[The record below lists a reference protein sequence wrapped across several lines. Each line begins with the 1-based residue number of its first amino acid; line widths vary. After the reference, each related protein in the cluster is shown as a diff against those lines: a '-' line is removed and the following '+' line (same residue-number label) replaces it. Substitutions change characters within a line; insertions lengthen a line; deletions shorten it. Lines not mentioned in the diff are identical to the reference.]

1 MSATETPF
9 DGAPLGMISPVVSNE
24 RIQAVPPLYLNE
36 FLRGVKVKNAGW
48 EDVVRGRGFDGI
60 TCPVVFFR
68 SGPLPNHVRE
78 FPFEL
83 TLCAHLEATTGDVI
97 SRQVGAGVHAPS
109 NRIIDVL
116 CVEPGPEFT
125 ARTELTSERIP
136 DAAIESDVGV
146 GEACYWRNAF
156 DTSPEYARQVVERAV
171 DIDFFERERRGG
183 REYVRQ
189 VARYP
194 DWFGRLVGIENKPDL
209 AEPGDLETQL
219 RKDVSLG
226 LVDEVIL
233 ATESYVTGAHLN
245 RIPEEVGVW
254 RFDGDEVDVIREP
267 TALDSAGA
275 GTELV
280 ETHVGRTDVRV
291 ASAESK
297 ANRRRRMAERAYGKG
312 WRTYDFPPCAE
323 IESRSGGV
331 PYCGW
336 KGRVVNPARCGSDC
350 PGHDPADP
358 PEIDRKAERDA
369 RTPWVAEPTGRTRRQ
384 SGLDRF
390 G

>member
-1 MSATETPF
+1 M
-9 DGAPLGMISPVVSNE
+9 
-24 RIQAVPPLYLNE
+24 
-36 FLRGVKVKNAGW
+36 
-48 EDVVRGRGFDGI
+48 
-60 TCPVVFFR
+60 
-68 SGPLPNHVRE
+68 RE

-83 TLCAHLEATTGDVI
+83 ALCAHLETTTDQIIG
-97 SRQVGAGVHAPS
+97 RQIGAGVHAPS

-116 CVEPGPEFT
+116 CVEPGPEF
-125 ARTELTSERIP
+125 AVRTELTSERIP
-136 DAAIESDVGV
+136 DAAIESEVGV
-146 GEACYWRNAF
+146 GEACHWRNAF
-156 DTSPEYARQVVERAV
+156 DTSSAYAREVVERAV
-171 DIDFFERERRGG
+171 EIGFFERERQGG

-209 AEPGDLETQL
+209 SKPGDLETQL

-254 RFDGDEVDVIREP
+254 RFDGEAGDAADVAVIREP
-267 TALDSAGA
+267 TPLDTAGA
-275 GTELV
+275 GTELI

-291 ASAESK
+291 VSAGAK

-312 WRTYDFPPCAE
+312 WRSYDLPGCAE

-331 PYCGW
+331 PYCRW
-336 KGRVVNPARCGSDC
+336 KGRVVNPARCGTDC
-350 PGHDPADP
+350 PGYDPADP
-358 PEIDRKAERDA
+358 PEIDWDEERDA
-369 RTPWVAEPTGRTRRQ
+369 RTPWVAEPIGRTQRQ
-384 SGLDRF
+384 AGLDRF
-390 G
+390 E

>member
-1 MSATETPF
+1 LPTES
-9 DGAPLGMISPVVSNE
+9 LWRV
-24 RIQAVPPLYLNE
+24 
-36 FLRGVKVKNAGW
+36 
-48 EDVVRGRGFDGI
+48 
-60 TCPVVFFR
+60 
-68 SGPLPNHVRE
+68 VRE

-97 SRQVGAGVHAPS
+97 ARQVGAGVHAPS

-116 CVEPGPEFT
+116 CVEPGPDFE
-125 ARTELTSERIP
+125 ARTRLAAERIP

-146 GEACYWRNAF
+146 GEARYWRDAF
-156 DTSPEYARQVVERAV
+156 DASPEYAREVVERAV
-171 DIDFFERERRGG
+171 EIGFFERERRGG

-209 AEPGDLETQL
+209 SDPGDLETQL

-254 RFDGDEVDVIREP
+254 RFHGEGVRGGEESGGAIEVIREP
-267 TALDSAGA
+267 TPLDTDGA
-275 GTELV
+275 GTELI
-280 ETHVGRTDVRV
+280 EERVGRTDVRV
-291 ASAESK
+291 ASGEQK
-297 ANRRRRMAERAYGKG
+297 AGRRRRMAERAYGKG
-312 WRTYDFPPCAE
+312 WRTYDFPACGE
-323 IESRSGGV
+323 IEPRSGAL
-331 PYCGW
+331 PFCRW
-336 KGRVVNPARCGSDC
+336 KGRVVNPARCGNDC

-358 PEIDRKAERDA
+358 PTVDTDAERDA
-369 RTPWVAEPTGRTRRQ
+369 RTPWVGEPTGRTRRQ
-384 SGLDRF
+384 VGLDRF
-390 G
+390 GRDM